1 MTLTRDPSHP
11 RPHLQRPGWRL
22 LDGEW
27 DFALDPDA
35 LWSHPSEVAFDRTIN
50 VPFAPETP
58 ASGVAFDGFLRR
70 CFYKTAIDVDP
81 PAPGERVFVRFGAV
95 DREARVWANG
105 SMVGSHTGGYTPF
118 GVDVTDEISGGSME
132 IVVRADD
139 QPRTLTVPRGKQDW
153 QVQPH
158 VIWYPRTTGIWQS
171 VWLERVPPAH
181 VESIRWEGDPATMSV
196 VLTAR
201 LDGVASGD
209 TLRVVLRR
217 GDRVLADDV
226 VSATDVLDGSAIVS
240 RTFVL
245 GAPGID
251 DAFALVWRPSTPA
264 LIEATL
270 TLDGAAGTDTVA
282 SYAALRSVAVE
293 HGRVTLNGRPTVMR
307 LALDQGYWP
316 DSGMTAPSVDALR
329 RDVELIRE
337 LGLDGVR
344 KHQKIEDP
352 RWLAFCDEMGVLVW
366 EELPSVYPFSY
377 EGAAALTREWTEVI
391 ERDRNHPCI
400 VAWVPMNES
409 WGVPDAPHRP
419 EQRALVEGLAQIT
432 RALDPTRLVS
442 ANDGWET
449 AGGDVVGIHDYE
461 QDAARLRE
469 RYATAASVDAL
480 ADGFGP
486 ERRAITLDG
495 PGVGSRAVLLT
506 EMGGATFSAEPSEL
520 FGYGNVTSEAD
531 YVARVRD
538 LCAAVLSS
546 EVLSGYC
553 WTQLTDTYQEA
564 NGLLRMD
571 RTPKAPIADL
581 CLALLGWSAP

>member
-1 MTLTRDPSHP
+1 M
-11 RPHLQRPGWRL
+11 
-22 LDGEW
+22 
-27 DFALDPDA
+27 
-35 LWSHPSEVAFDRTIN
+35 
-50 VPFAPETP
+50 
-58 ASGVAFDGFLRR
+58 
-70 CFYKTAIDVDP
+70 
-81 PAPGERVFVRFGAV
+81 
-95 DREARVWANG
+95 
-105 SMVGSHTGGYTPF
+105 
-118 GVDVTDEISGGSME
+118 
-132 IVVRADD
+132 
-139 QPRTLTVPRGKQDW
+139 
-153 QVQPH
+153 
-158 VIWYPRTTGIWQS
+158 
-171 VWLERVPPAH
+171 
-181 VESIRWEGDPATMSV
+181 
-196 VLTAR
+196 
-201 LDGVASGD
+201 
-209 TLRVVLRR
+209 
-217 GDRVLADDV
+217 
-226 VSATDVLDGSAIVS
+226 
-240 RTFVL
+240 
-245 GAPGID
+245 
-251 DAFALVWRPSTPA
+251 
-264 LIEATL
+264 
-270 TLDGAAGTDTVA
+270 
-282 SYAALRSVAVE
+282 
-293 HGRVTLNGRPTVMR
+293 
-307 LALDQGYWP
+307 
-316 DSGMTAPSVDALR
+316 
-329 RDVELIRE
+329 
-337 LGLDGVR
+337 R

-461 QDAARLRE
+461 QDAARL
-469 RYATAASVDAL
+469 
-480 ADGFGP
+480 
-486 ERRAITLDG
+486 
-495 PGVGSRAVLLT
+495 
-506 EMGGATFSAEPSEL
+506 SAEPSGL